1 MPLEEKNTHP
11 GSGSSLRKKRA
22 KEKQEYRLRRPTING
37 YNDEDDDDDPKKKKT
52 RREKLSDRRRRRR
65 RRRRRSNRREQRQ

>member
-22 KEKQEYRLRRPTING
+22 KEKQEYRLRRPTKNG
-37 YNDEDDDDDPKKKKT
+37 YNDEDDDDDDDDPKKKKT
-52 RREKLSDRRRRRR
+52 RREKRR
-65 RRRRRSNRREQRQ
+65 